1 MKNAFVLKQQKH
13 LLDVQA
19 SDTLKKTQFQRLALL
34 SFPDWSAFVATSNS
48 IQEGTIYLEV

>member
-34 SFPDWSAFVATSNS
+34 SFPDRSAFVVTSNS
-48 IQEGTIYLEV
+48 IQEGTI